1 MVAYGRFVRGE
12 LDAAIEAGE
21 RAVAEAERLGSL
33 TAGLAERALG
43 NALFYRDRER
53 RGDRRGWTG

>member
-1 MVAYGRFVRGE
+1 MLLGVVAYGHFVRGE
-12 LDAAIEAGE
+12 LDAAIEVGE

-43 NALFYRDRER
+43 NAFFFRLQQR
-53 RGDRRGWTG
+53 RGDRR